1 MPNPE
6 DRQLG
11 EAEFETLYQ
20 GGTPAGPKMPWDLGA
35 PQPLVV
41 ALANAGEFTGE
52 VLDVG
57 CGIGGNSAFLASRGL
72 RVTGLDF
79 APSAIERARA
89 HAAAKGV
96 DVTFA
101 VADATKLD
109 GYEGRFD
116 TVLDSALYHC
126 LDEEKRH
133 EYLAGLTRATRPG
146 ARLHLLC
153 FSTEVPDAFP
163 ARHLVSEANLRETVG
178 KDWTIERLEPAVY
191 TTAFGHEE
199 LQKSV
204 QGIQGEEFD
213 TSSLADL
220 PTDPD
225 GRVLLP
231 IWQLKAV
238 RQATTA

>member
-1 MPNPE
+1 MANPQ

-20 GGTPAGPKMPWDLGA
+20 GATPAGRTMPWDLGE

-41 ALANAGEFTGE
+41 ALADAGEFTGE

-57 CGIGGNSAFLASRGL
+57 CGLGDNSVFLASCGL

-79 APSAIERARA
+79 APSAVEQARSR
-89 HAAAKGV
+89 AAAWGV

-101 VADATKLD
+101 TADATRLD

-126 LDEEKRH
+126 LDEDQRH
-133 EYLAGLTRATRPG
+133 EYLAALTRATRPG
-146 ARLHLLC
+146 GRLHLLC

-163 ARHLVSEANLRETVG
+163 ARHLVSEANLRATVG

-191 TTAFGHEE
+191 TTAFSHGD
-199 LQKSV
+199 LQQSFR
-204 QGIQGEEFD
+204 GIQGEEYD
-213 TSSLADL
+213 TSTLAGL
-220 PTDPD
+220 ATDAQ
-225 GRVLLP
+225 GRVLVP